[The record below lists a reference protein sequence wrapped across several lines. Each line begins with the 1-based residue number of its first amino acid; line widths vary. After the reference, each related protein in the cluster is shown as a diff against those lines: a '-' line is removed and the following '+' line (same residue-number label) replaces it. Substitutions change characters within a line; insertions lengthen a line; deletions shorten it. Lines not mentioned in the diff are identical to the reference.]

1 MTISTY
7 RTENILKAY
16 RKQNKDKVETSEQPD
31 PIKEATDADIVTVDP
46 AHKTVYD
53 KISCSLMDDPRKT
66 MTNPDPVPSST
77 EIKQDRSSLFSM
89 NDVSTEKKSIL
100 VVDDD
105 IGTRSLV
112 VDAICQAGDYAVTEA
127 SDGIEGLEKLR
138 QNRFDL
144 VICDVMMPGMNGMDL
159 LDKIREI
166 KPTTNVIIVTA
177 YPTIGLTVSAMKT
190 GAVDFLAKPFNIDD
204 LLYKVDVYLRA
215 KTILSECEEQITAS
229 SLTTRISDLSTR
241 SYIYDKIEL
250 TKNNDEIFQEMVDL
264 ALKVVGGEACSILL
278 YDKDYR
284 DFDAVVVKGVSQTF
298 FKSVIM
304 PSLYSILKD
313 TACRKE
319 PLLRNVIKNT
329 VYSSVICS
337 PLKIRDQVFGIMALS
352 GKSNEHVYTERDLY
366 YIQSIA
372 NRASLNIENGL
383 LYESLYTNVL
393 STFKSL
399 VASIQARDHY
409 TQEHSTRVMNSVIV
423 TAEAM
428 SCSPSEIESLE
439 IAATL
444 HDIGK
449 ISIPDNILLKP
460 GRLTPYEFDVI
471 KEHPVIAENIL
482 KHVTIWDTARS
493 IIRHHH
499 ERWDGSGYPDGLQGS
514 DIPFL
519 SRILSV
525 ADTFD
530 AMTNNRPYRKAMEI
544 DAAIAELKRNVNR
557 QFDEQIVDCFIGILR
572 REPTIAAHGITA
584 HGQFV

>member
-1 MTISTY
+1 MT
-7 RTENILKAY
+7 K
-16 RKQNKDKVETSEQPD
+16 
-31 PIKEATDADIVTVDP
+31 
-46 AHKTVYD
+46 
-53 KISCSLMDDPRKT
+53 
-66 MTNPDPVPSST
+66 PDPVPLST
-77 EIKQDRSSLFSM
+77 EITQDRSRLFSM
-89 NDVSTEKKSIL
+89 NDVSAEKKSIL

-105 IGTRSLV
+105 IGIRSLV
-112 VDAICQAGDYAVTEA
+112 VDAICQAGNYTVIEA

-166 KPTTNVIIVTA
+166 EPTTHVIIVTA
-177 YPTIGLTVSAMKT
+177 YPSIGLSVSAMKT

-215 KTILSECEEQITAS
+215 KTISSEYEKQITS
-229 SLTTRISDLSTR
+229 PSLTTKISDLSTR

-278 YDKDYR
+278 YDKDYQ

-298 FKSVIM
+298 FRSVIM
-304 PSLYSILKD
+304 PSIYSILKD
-313 TACRKE
+313 AARRKE
-319 PLLRNVIKNT
+319 PLLRNIIKDT

-337 PLKIRDQVFGIMALS
+337 PLKIRDQVFGIIALS

-372 NRASLNIENGL
+372 NRASLNIENRL
-383 LYESLYTNVL
+383 LYESLYTNLL
-393 STFKSL
+393 STFQSL
-399 VASIQARDHY
+399 VASIQARDYY
-409 TQEHSTRVMNSVIV
+409 TEEHSIRVMNIVIT

-428 SCSPSEIESLE
+428 SCSPSEIESLK

-460 GRLTPYEFDVI
+460 GRLTTYEFDII
-471 KEHPVIAENIL
+471 KKHPVIGENIL
-482 KHVTIWDTARS
+482 KPLPILDTERS

-499 ERWDGSGYPDGLQGS
+499 ERWDGNGYPDGLQGS

-519 SRILSV
+519 SRMLAV

-544 DAAIAELKRNVNR
+544 DAAVAELKRNVNS
-557 QFDEQIVDCFIGILR
+557 QFDEQIVDCFISTLH
-572 REPTIAAHGITA
+572 REPAIASHGSPPDT
-584 HGQFV
+584 GQFV